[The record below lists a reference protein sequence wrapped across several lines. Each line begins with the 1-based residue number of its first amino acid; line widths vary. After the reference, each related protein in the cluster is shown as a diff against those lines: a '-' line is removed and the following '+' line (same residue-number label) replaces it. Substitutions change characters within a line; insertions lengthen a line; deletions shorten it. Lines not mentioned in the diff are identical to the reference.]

1 MFLTRISVNQPVF
14 ATMVMIAVMV
24 VGVFSYSRLPVE
36 QFPDV
41 DFPVVAVVTSYP
53 GATPEAVES
62 DIIEPIEDSIS
73 TLAGIDTV
81 ESTALTGSSLVIV
94 QFDLEV
100 DSATAVQDVRDR
112 VSQISG
118 LLPDNAE
125 DPRILRFD
133 PSDFPIISIGI
144 SSEEVEIGALTKI
157 TEDVISKRISN
168 LRGVGQA
175 SVVGGLPRQVQID
188 IDPDRQTALNVG
200 IAEVASAVAQENQ
213 DVPAGAVTG
222 DGTSQSVQVE
232 GRIETL
238 RAFEDIIVARRAGQ
252 AIRLGDMADV
262 SLGLAERDSLA
273 MLNGRDALAIDIL
286 KIQGANTVDVAERV
300 QEEVKKMQ
308 EDPDFEG
315 IDIRILRD
323 NSLSVVESF
332 HSVQS
337 MIVEGAILATIIVFL
352 FLNSWRSTVIT
363 GLTLPISIIG
373 TMTAIYALGF
383 TLNMMTLMA
392 LSLAVGI
399 LIDDAI
405 VVRENIMRHLHM
417 GKTHRQAALDG
428 TNEIGLAVL
437 ATTLSIVSV
446 FLPVAFME
454 GIIGRFF
461 LQFGITV
468 SVAVMISLFVSFTL
482 DPMMSSVWY
491 DPAADENAKRGWLGR
506 QVQKFDRFFDWIGQQ
521 YGKLLKK
528 ALKFRK
534 TTLSVAFAAFV
545 GSFALFP
552 MIGGEFIPASDTGEI
567 QVDMQAPV
575 GTSLDRTAEK
585 IAQVDTLLREQFPE
599 IERTYATVNS
609 GTTSGDNN
617 ATIVGILVP
626 SDQRARTPQQLTSP
640 VRDALA
646 QIPGAAFSVGA
657 AGGMGPVEP
666 PIVLKIFGPDL
677 RVLERLSGELADK
690 LAQIDGLVDID
701 TTLDDPQPTLGINVD
716 RDAAFDLGVSLGAIG
731 DTLTS
736 MLEGQTVSEWTTPQ
750 GESLDVVVRLPDRAR
765 QDTGYLGSLPIAQS
779 GATGSQ
785 DLIRLDQVA
794 TITQS
799 EGPGEINRENRER
812 SVRVTANLASGVRP
826 GDVTEAINSAMESI
840 GMPLGYGTGA
850 GGETED
856 MADLALAAAAALALA
871 IIFIYLVLA
880 SQFGSF
886 MQPFAIMT
894 SLPLALIGVMGGLL
908 VFDSTLNVM
917 SIIGFIMLM
926 GLVTKNA
933 ILLVDNA
940 NQHVR
945 DEGMNLFDALVNA
958 GRTRFRPIVM
968 TTLAMIFGM
977 LPLALNI
984 HGGTGQNASMAH
996 AVIGGLISSSLL
1008 TLVVVPVALTYT
1020 DGFGRWVSQYM
1031 PKAPDDAHATPV
1043 SHDSKSPAE

>member
-1 MFLTRISVNQPVF
+1 MFLTRISVGQPVF
-14 ATMVMIAVMV
+14 ATMVMIALMV

-41 DFPVVAVVTSYP
+41 DFPVVAVVASYP

-62 DIIEPIEDSIS
+62 DIIEPIEDGVS
-73 TLAGIDTV
+73 TLAGIDNITA
-81 ESTALTGSSLVIV
+81 TALTGSALVIIE
-94 QFDLEV
+94 FDLEV

-112 VSQISG
+112 VSNVAP

-133 PSDFPIISIGI
+133 PSDFPIISVGI
-144 SSEEVEIGALTKI
+144 SSEELDIGTLTQV
-157 TEDVISKRISN
+157 TEDFIAKNISN

-175 SVVGGLPRQVQID
+175 SVVGGLPRQVQVD
-188 IDPDRQTALNVG
+188 IDPDRQQALNVG
-200 IAEVASAVAQENQ
+200 IAEVAAAIAQENQ

-222 DGTSQSVQVE
+222 SGQSQSVQVE
-232 GRIETL
+232 GRIENM
-238 RAFEDIIVARRAGQ
+238 RGFEDIIVARRAGQ
-252 AIRLGDMADV
+252 PITLGDIANV

-273 MLNGRDALAIDIL
+273 MVDGREALAIDVL
-286 KIQGANTVDVAERV
+286 KTQGANTVDVAERV
-300 QEEVKKMQ
+300 TEAVAEMQ
-308 EDPDFEG
+308 DDPDFEG

-323 NSLSVVESF
+323 NSKSVVESF
-332 HSVQS
+332 HSVQN

-363 GLTLPISIIG
+363 GLTLPISIIA

-392 LSLAVGI
+392 LSLSVGI

-417 GKTHRQAALDG
+417 GKSHKQAALDG

-468 SVAVMISLFVSFTL
+468 SVAVLISLFVSFTL

-491 DPAADENAKRGWLGR
+491 DPAADERVKRGFIGRLVGRFDHFFEWLGE
-506 QVQKFDRFFDWIGQQ
+506 Q
-521 YGKLLKK
+521 YGKLLRK

-534 TTLSVAFAAFV
+534 TTVSVAVAAFF

-552 MIGGEFIPASDTGEI
+552 MIGGEFIPAADTGEI
-567 QVDMQAPV
+567 QVDLSTPV

-585 IAQVDTLLREQFPE
+585 IAQVDALLRDEFPE
-599 IERTYATVNS
+599 IAGTYATINS

-626 SDQRARTPQQLTSP
+626 THERERTPQDLTSP
-640 VRDALA
+640 VREALK
-646 QIPGAAFSVGA
+646 QIPGADFAVGA
-657 AGGMGPVEP
+657 AGGMGPVAP
-666 PIVLKIFGPDL
+666 PIEIKIFGPDL
-677 RVLERLSGELADK
+677 RVLEQLAGDLK
-690 LAQIDGLVDID
+690 AEMLKIEGLVDVE
-701 TTLDDPQPTLGINVD
+701 TTLDDPQPTLGIEVD
-716 RDAAFDLGVSLGAIG
+716 RDAAFDLGVSASSIG
-731 DTLTS
+731 DTLSS
-736 MLEGQTVSEWTTPQ
+736 MLEGQTVSEWTSPQ
-750 GESLDVVVRLPDRAR
+750 GESLDVVVKLPDWAR
-765 QDTGYLGSLPIAQS
+765 TDTGYLAGLPIAQS
-779 GATGSQ
+779 GATGSS

-812 SVRVTANLASGVRP
+812 SVRVTANLASGTRP
-826 GDVTEAINSAMESI
+826 GDVSAAVTEAAASLDY
-840 GMPLGYGTGA
+840 PLGYSQGTG
-850 GGETED
+850 GEVED
-856 MADLALAAAAALALA
+856 MQDLGLAAAGALALA

-886 MQPFAIMT
+886 MQPFAIMS

-908 VFDSTLNVM
+908 AFNSTLNVM

-945 DEGMNLFDALVNA
+945 DDGLNLYDALVNA

-1008 TLVVVPVALTYT
+1008 TLVVVPVMLTYT
-1020 DGFGRWVSQYM
+1020 EGFGRFVSRFT
-1031 PKAPDDAHATPV
+1031 PKAPDDVHDEHA
-1043 SHDSKSPAE
+1043 PAE

>member
-1 MFLTRISVNQPVF
+1 MFLTRISVSQPVF
-14 ATMVMIAVMV
+14 ATMVMIAIMV

-62 DIIEPIEDSIS
+62 DIIEPIEDNLS
-73 TLAGIDTV
+73 TLAGIDNIT
-81 ESTALTGSSLVIV
+81 STALTGSSLVLV

-100 DSATAVQDVRDR
+100 ESAAAVQDVRDR
-112 VSQISG
+112 VSQVAP
-118 LLPDNAE
+118 LLPDNAN
-125 DPRILRFD
+125 DPQILRFD
-133 PSDFPIISIGI
+133 PGELPIMSIGI
-144 SSEEVEIGALTKI
+144 SSESLDEGALTQI
-157 TEDVISKRISN
+157 TEDVISKRIAN
-168 LRGVGQA
+168 LRGVGRA
-175 SVVGGLPRQVQID
+175 SVVGGVPRQVQIE

-200 IAEVASAVAQENQ
+200 IAEVAGAVAQENQ

-222 DGTSQSVQVE
+222 AGTSQSVQVE
-232 GRIETL
+232 GRIETV

-252 AIRLGDMADV
+252 PIRLGDVATV
-262 SLGLAERDSLA
+262 STGLAERESLA
-273 MLNGRDALAIDIL
+273 MLDGQVALAIDVV
-286 KIQGANTVDVAERV
+286 KTQGANTVDVAERV
-300 QEEVKKMQ
+300 AEEVAKIQ
-308 EDPDFEG
+308 EDPEFS
-315 IDIRILRD
+315 DIQVSILRD
-323 NSLSVVESF
+323 NSKPVVESF

-337 MIVEGAILATIIVFL
+337 MILEGGILATVIVFL

-417 GKTHRQAALDG
+417 GKSHKQAALDG

-446 FLPVAFME
+446 FLPVAFMD

-468 SVAVMISLFVSFTL
+468 AVAVVISLFVSFTL

-491 DPAADENAKRGWLGR
+491 DPAADSSRKRGLLGR
-506 QVQKFDRFFDWIGQQ
+506 IVGKFDQFFEWIGVQ
-521 YGKLLKK
+521 YAKLLRK

-534 TTLSVAFAAFV
+534 TTLMAALGAFV
-545 GSFALFP
+545 GAFALFP
-552 MIGGEFIPASDTGEI
+552 MIGAEFVPPSDTGEV
-567 QVDMQAPV
+567 QVDLKAPV

-585 IAQVDTLLREQFPE
+585 IAQVDALLRAEFPE
-599 IERTYATVNS
+599 IESTYATVNS

-617 ATIVGILVP
+617 ATIIAVLVP
-626 SDQRARTPQQLTSP
+626 SDERTRTPQELTSP
-640 VRDALA
+640 MRQVLTA
-646 QIPGAAFSVGA
+646 IPGAEFSVGA
-657 AGGMGPVEP
+657 SGGMGPVAP
-666 PIVLKIFGPDL
+666 PIEIKIFGPDL
-677 RVLERLSGELADK
+677 RVLERLAHELSAEM
-690 LAQIDGLVDID
+690 QEIEGLVDVR
-701 TTLDDPQPTLGINVD
+701 TTLDDPQPTLGIEVD
-716 RDAAFDLGVSLGAIG
+716 RDAAFDLGVSLSQVG
-731 DTLTS
+731 DTLSS
-736 MLEGQTVSEWTTPQ
+736 MLEGQTVSEWTSPR
-750 GESLDVVVRLPDRAR
+750 GESLDVVVRLPEWAR
-765 QDTGYLGSLPIAQS
+765 QDPSYLGALPIAQS
-779 GATGSQ
+779 GAMGSQ

-799 EGPGEINRENRER
+799 EGPGEINREDRER
-812 SVRVTANLASGVRP
+812 SVRVTANLESGVRP
-826 GDVTEAINSAMESI
+826 GDVGAAVQAAAADLDY
-840 GMPLGYGTGA
+840 PLGYSQGTG
-850 GGETED
+850 GEVED
-856 MADLALAAAAALALA
+856 MQDLMLAAGAALALA
-871 IIFIYLVLA
+871 VIFIYLVLA

-886 MQPFAIMT
+886 MQPFAIMS
-894 SLPLALIGVMGGLL
+894 SLPLALIGVLGGLL

-940 NQHVR
+940 NQHMR
-945 DEGMNLFDALVNA
+945 DDGLNLYDALVNA

-1008 TLVVVPVALTYT
+1008 TLVVVPVILTYT
-1020 DGFGRWVSQYM
+1020 EGFGRFVSRFT
-1031 PKAPDDAHATPV
+1031 PKAPDDMHHEGA
-1043 SHDSKSPAE
+1043 PAE

>member
-14 ATMVMIAVMV
+14 ATMVMVALMV

-41 DFPVVAVVTSYP
+41 DFPVVAVVASYP

-62 DIIEPIEDSIS
+62 DIIEPIEESVS
-73 TLAGIDTV
+73 TLAGINTITSNAV
-81 ESTALTGSSLVIV
+81 TGSALVIV
-94 QFDLEV
+94 EFDLEV
-100 DSATAVQDVRDR
+100 ESAAAVQDVRDR
-112 VSQISG
+112 VSNIAP

-144 SSEEVEIGALTKI
+144 SSETLDIGTLTQV
-157 TEDVISKRISN
+157 TEDFIAKRISN

-188 IDPDRQTALNVG
+188 IDPSRQTALNVG
-200 IAEVASAVAQENQ
+200 ISEVANAVAQENQ
-213 DVPAGAVTG
+213 DVPAGAITA
-222 DGTSQSVQVE
+222 DGQSQSVQVA

-238 RAFEDIIVARRAGQ
+238 RGFEDIIVARRAGQ
-252 AIRLGDMADV
+252 PIRLGDVASV

-273 MLNGRDALAIDIL
+273 MLDGEEALAIDVL
-286 KIQGANTVDVAERV
+286 KTQGANTVDVAERIA
-300 QEEVKKMQ
+300 EEVEKMQ
-308 EDPDFEG
+308 LDPDFED
-315 IDIRILRD
+315 IDISILRD
-323 NSLSVVESF
+323 NSKSVVESF

-337 MIVEGAILATIIVFL
+337 MIIEGAILATIIVFL

-363 GLTLPISIIG
+363 GLTLPISIIA
-373 TMTAIYALGF
+373 TMTAIYAMGF

-392 LSLAVGI
+392 LSLSVGI

-405 VVRENIMRHLHM
+405 VVRENIMRHLQM
-417 GKTHRQAALDG
+417 GKSHRRAALDG

-468 SVAVMISLFVSFTL
+468 SVAVIISLFVSFTL

-491 DPAADENAKRGWLGR
+491 DPAADENAKRGFLGR
-506 QVQKFDRFFDWIGQQ
+506 LVGRFDRLFERIGHL
-521 YGKLLKK
+521 YIALLKK

-534 TTLSVAFAAFV
+534 TTLSFAAAAFF

-552 MIGGEFIPASDTGEI
+552 MIGGEFLPPADTGEI
-567 QVDMQAPV
+567 QVDLSTPV
-575 GTSLDRTAEK
+575 GTSLERTSQK
-585 IAQVDTLLREQFPE
+585 IAQVDALLRAEFPE
-599 IERTYATVNS
+599 IANTYATINS
-609 GTTSGDNN
+609 GTSSGDNN
-617 ATIVGILVP
+617 ATIVGVLVP
-626 SDQRARTPQQLTSP
+626 STDRDRTPQELTSP
-640 VRDALA
+640 VRAALA
-646 QIPGAAFSVGA
+646 QIPGATFSVGA
-657 AGGMGPVEP
+657 AGGMGPVAP
-666 PIVLKIFGPDL
+666 PIEIKIFGPDL
-677 RVLERLSGELADK
+677 RVLERLAKDLSSRMGE
-690 LAQIDGLVDID
+690 IEGLVDIS
-701 TTLDDPQPTLGINVD
+701 TTLDDPQPTLGVNVD
-716 RDAAFDLGVSLGAIG
+716 RDAAFDLGVSASSIG
-731 DTLTS
+731 DTLSS
-736 MLEGQTVSEWTTPQ
+736 MLEGSTVSEWTSPR
-750 GESLDVVVRLPDRAR
+750 GESVNVVVRLPEWAR
-765 QDTGYLGSLPIAQS
+765 TDPAYLAGLPIAQS
-779 GATGSQ
+779 GASGSS

-794 TITQS
+794 TITQI

-812 SVRVTANLASGVRP
+812 SVQVTANLASDVRP
-826 GDVTEAINSAMESI
+826 GDVSEAVQAAAADLDY
-840 GMPLGYGTGA
+840 PLGYSQGTG
-850 GGETED
+850 GEVED
-856 MADLALAAAAALALA
+856 MQDLILSAAAALALA

-886 MQPFAIMT
+886 LQPFAIMS

-940 NQHVR
+940 NQNMR
-945 DEGMNLFDALVNA
+945 DGGLNLFDALVVA

-1008 TLVVVPVALTYT
+1008 TLVVVPVILTYT
-1020 DGFGRWVSQYM
+1020 EGLGHFVSRFT
-1031 PKAPDDAHATPV
+1031 PKAPDDAHVEEQA
-1043 SHDSKSPAE
+1043 AE

>member
-14 ATMVMIAVMV
+14 ATMVMIAIMV

-41 DFPVVAVVTSYP
+41 DFPVVAVVTAYP

-62 DIIEPIEDSIS
+62 DIIEPIEENLS
-73 TLAGIDTV
+73 TLAGIDSIT
-81 ESTALTGSSLVIV
+81 STALTGSSLVLI

-100 DSATAVQDVRDR
+100 ESGIAVQDVRDR
-112 VSQISG
+112 VSQIAP

-125 DPRILRFD
+125 DPQILRFD
-133 PSDFPIISIGI
+133 PTELPIMSIGV
-144 SSEEVEIGALTKI
+144 SSATLDEGALSQI
-157 TEDVISKRISN
+157 TEDVLSKRIAN
-168 LRGVGQA
+168 LRGVGRA
-175 SVVGGLPRQVQID
+175 SVVGAVPRQVQIE

-200 IAEVASAVAQENQ
+200 IAEVAGAVAQENQ
-213 DVPAGAVTG
+213 DVPAGAVTAS
-222 DGTSQSVQVE
+222 GTSQSVQVE
-232 GRIETL
+232 GRLETV
-238 RAFEDIIVARRAGQ
+238 RAFEDIIVASRAGQ
-252 AIRLGDMADV
+252 PIRLGDLATV
-262 SLGLAERDSLA
+262 TTGLAERDSLA
-273 MLNGRDALAIDIL
+273 MLDGRVALAIDVV
-286 KIQGANTVDVAERV
+286 KTQGANTVDVAERV
-300 QEEVKKMQ
+300 AEEVAKLQ
-308 EDPDFEG
+308 EDPEFS
-315 IDIRILRD
+315 DIEVSILRD
-323 NSLSVVESF
+323 NSKPVVESF

-337 MIVEGAILATIIVFL
+337 MIIEGGILATVIVFL

-417 GKTHRQAALDG
+417 GKSHRQAALDG

-468 SVAVMISLFVSFTL
+468 SVAVVISLFVSFTL

-491 DPAADENAKRGWLGR
+491 DPAADSSRKRGFVGRVVGRFDHFFEWLGE
-506 QVQKFDRFFDWIGQQ
+506 Q
-521 YGKLLKK
+521 YTKLLRK

-534 TTLSVAFAAFV
+534 TTLMVALSALV
-545 GSFALFP
+545 GAFALFP
-552 MIGGEFIPASDTGEI
+552 YIGGEFVPPSDTGEV
-567 QVDMQAPV
+567 QVDLKTPV

-585 IAQVDTLLREQFPE
+585 IAQVDALLRAEVPE
-599 IERTYATVNS
+599 IASTYATVNS

-617 ATIVGILVP
+617 ATIVAILKP
-626 SDQRARTPQQLTSP
+626 SDQRTRSPQELTSP
-640 VRDALA
+640 IRDVLTA
-646 QIPGAAFSVGA
+646 IPGAEFSVGA
-657 AGGMGPVEP
+657 AGGMGPVAP
-666 PIVLKIFGPDL
+666 PIEIKIFGPDL
-677 RVLERLSGELADK
+677 RVLERLAHDLSDEFRGIE
-690 LAQIDGLVDID
+690 GLVDIR
-701 TTLDDPQPTLGINVD
+701 TTMDDPQPTLGIDVD
-716 RDAAFDLGVSLGAIG
+716 RDAAFDLGVSISAIG
-731 DTLTS
+731 DTLSS
-736 MLEGQTVSEWTTPQ
+736 MLEGQTVSEWTSPR
-750 GESLDVVVRLPDRAR
+750 GESLDVVVRLPDWAR
-765 QDTGYLGSLPIAQS
+765 QDPAYLGALPIAQS

-799 EGPGEINRENRER
+799 EGPGEINREDRER
-812 SVRVTANLASGVRP
+812 SVRVTANLESGVNP
-826 GDVTEAINSAMESI
+826 GDVSTAVRDAAAALDY
-840 GMPLGYGTGA
+840 PLGYSQGTG
-850 GGETED
+850 GDVED
-856 MADLALAAAAALALA
+856 MRDLGLAAAAALALA
-871 IIFIYLVLA
+871 VIFIYLVLA

-886 MQPFAIMT
+886 LQPFAIMS

-908 VFDSTLNVM
+908 AFDSTLNVM

-945 DEGMNLFDALVNA
+945 DQEMNLFDALVEA
-958 GRTRFRPIVM
+958 GRTRFRPIIM

-996 AVIGGLISSSLL
+996 AVIGGLISSC
-1008 TLVVVPVALTYT
+1008 
-1020 DGFGRWVSQYM
+1020 R
-1031 PKAPDDAHATPV
+1031 
-1043 SHDSKSPAE
+1043 

>member
-1 MFLTRISVNQPVF
+1 MFLTRISVGQPVF
-14 ATMVMIAVMV
+14 ATMVMIALMV
-24 VGVFSYSRLPVE
+24 VGAFSYSRLPVE

-62 DIIEPIEDSIS
+62 DIIEPIEDSVS
-73 TLAGIDTV
+73 TLAGIDNIQ
-81 ESTALTGSSLVIV
+81 STALTGSSLVII

-112 VSQISG
+112 VSQIG
-118 LLPDNAE
+118 PLLPDNAD

-133 PSDFPIISIGI
+133 PSDLPILSIGV
-144 SSEEVEIGALTKI
+144 SSDELDIGTLTQV
-157 TEDVISKRISN
+157 TEDYIAKRISN
-168 LRGVGQA
+168 LRGVGNA
-175 SVVGGLPRQVQID
+175 DVVGGRPREVLIE

-200 IAEVASAVAQENQ
+200 IAEVSNAVAQENQ
-213 DVPAGAVTG
+213 DVPAGAVTSG
-222 DGTSQSVQVE
+222 GQSQSVQVE

-238 RAFEDIIVARRAGQ
+238 RAFEDIIVARRGGQ
-252 AIRLGDMADV
+252 PIRLGDVANV
-262 SLGLAERDSLA
+262 TTGLAERDSLA
-273 MLNGRDALAIDIL
+273 MLNGQDALAIDVL
-286 KIQGANTVDVAERV
+286 KTQGANTVDVAERV
-300 QEEVKKMQ
+300 VEEVHKMN
-308 EDPDFEG
+308 EDPQFEG
-315 IDIRILRD
+315 IEISVLRD
-323 NSLSVVESF
+323 NSEPVIESF

-363 GLTLPISIIG
+363 GLTLPISIIA
-373 TMTAIYALGF
+373 TMTAIYAMGF

-392 LSLAVGI
+392 LSLSVGI

-405 VVRENIMRHLHM
+405 VVRENIVRHLHM
-417 GKTHRQAALDG
+417 GKSHIQAALDG
-428 TNEIGLAVL
+428 TKEIGLAVL

-461 LQFGITV
+461 FQFGITV
-468 SVAVMISLFVSFTL
+468 SVAVLISLFVSFTL

-491 DPAADENAKRGWLGR
+491 DPAADPNRKRGIVGR
-506 QVQKFDRFFDWIGQQ
+506 AVGQFDRLFDWVGEQ

-545 GSFALFP
+545 GAFALFP
-552 MIGGEFIPASDTGEI
+552 LIGGEFIPPSDTGEI
-567 QVDMQAPV
+567 QVDLKAPV
-575 GTSLDRTAEK
+575 GTSLDRTADK
-585 IAQVDTLLREQFPE
+585 IAQVDALLHDRFPE
-599 IERTYATVNS
+599 IESTYATVNS
-609 GTTSGDNN
+609 GTSSGDNN
-617 ATIVGILVP
+617 ATIIGILVP
-626 SDQRARTPQQLTSP
+626 SNQRSRSPQDLTSP
-640 VRDALA
+640 VRDALKA
-646 QIPGAAFSVGA
+646 IPGAEFSVGA
-657 AGGMGPVEP
+657 SGGMGPVEP
-666 PIVLKIFGPDL
+666 PIEIKIFGPDL
-677 RVLERLSGELADK
+677 RVLEKLARELADDM
-690 LAQIDGLVDID
+690 AGIEGLVDIN
-701 TTLDDPQPTLGINVD
+701 TTLDDPQPTIGIEVD
-716 RDAAFDLGVSLGAIG
+716 RDAAFDLGVSLASVG
-731 DTLTS
+731 DTLSS
-736 MLEGQTVSEWTTPQ
+736 MLEGQTVSEWTSPR
-750 GESLDVVVRLPDRAR
+750 GESLDVVVRLPDSAR
-765 QDTGYLGSLPIAQS
+765 NDAAYLGALPIAQS
-779 GATGSQ
+779 GATGST
-785 DLIRLDQVA
+785 DVIRLDQVA

-799 EGPGEINRENRER
+799 EGPGEINREDRER
-812 SVRVTANLASGVRP
+812 SVRVTANLESGVRP
-826 GDVTEAINSAMESI
+826 GDVTAAVQAAAAALDY
-840 GMPLGYGTGA
+840 PLGYSQGTG
-850 GGETED
+850 GEVED
-856 MADLALAAAAALALA
+856 MQDLGFAAAAALALA

-886 MQPFAIMT
+886 LQPLAIMS
-894 SLPLALIGVMGGLL
+894 SLPLALIGVLGGLL

-945 DEGMNLFDALVNA
+945 DEGLNLYDALVIA

-1008 TLVVVPVALTYT
+1008 TLVVVPVILTYT
-1020 DGFGRWVSQYM
+1020 DAIGRFASRFT
-1031 PKAPDDAHATPV
+1031 PKAPDDVHA
-1043 SHDSKSPAE
+1043 PAE